1 MVGVAEG
8 LTLKGWCLPPPESH
22 EMFVKCHAIKFLIFE
37 IMIAAVGAF
46 RERSGRS
53 GGRVGS

>member
-1 MVGVAEG
+1 MAEG

-53 GGRVGS
+53 GGRAGS